1 MGYHRCLKKPVNQ
14 CLMLTVQVNHSAPF
28 VPHRKRGNRGVP
40 NDFLIRDQ
48 VSKSNGYYNQDF

>member
-1 MGYHRCLKKPVNQ
+1 
-14 CLMLTVQVNHSAPF
+14 MLTVQVNHSAPF